1 MTTLKKSLSLPA
13 LCWDARYR
21 DTLAIALLWTLAV
34 IGALSRPLMPIDET
48 RYVSVAWEMWHA
60 HSWVLPLMNAEPY
73 SDKPPLLFWLIQAG
87 WGVFGVNAWWPKLI
101 APLAALVAMQH
112 LYRIAR
118 RLGYAGSRARVAPLV
133 LMAMLMWNLYSGA
146 LMFDILLT
154 ACLLGAISP
163 LVSGALTPRRALRCG
178 VWLGLALLAK
188 GPAVFVT
195 FGPILLGLRWWR
207 AEPLGPG
214 GRRRLLLALALGIAM
229 LAAWALSAAVIGGH
243 AYARELLWGQSVD
256 RLHDSMAHARPL
268 WWYLPWLPVLLFP
281 WSLWPAAWPRR
292 PRQRHQ
298 RLMWIWALVPFV
310 LFSLISGKQI
320 HYLMPLLP
328 ALALMVMDR
337 LAQSEDE
344 RPRRVR
350 AVAAAIIAL
359 GALGLGLTLFG
370 HGVLDATTLSL
381 FGSLALIAWG
391 AIVWRWRPAKRSI
404 AARGLALGSGIA
416 LLILAQL
423 MLAPLWQRYDVT
435 RPGELIAQLQLE
447 GRPVAFDGNYQA
459 TFQFAGRL
467 AQPLA
472 TLGSP
477 QDACALHQAHP
488 DAWIVGRERDWQR
501 YIADVSAVHT
511 FDYRGGKLD
520 ILPTRALFH
529 AGQSALCGNTTPAP

>member
-21 DTLAIALLWTLAV
+21 DTLAIALLWALAV

-60 HSWVLPLMNAEPY
+60 HSWVLPLMNGEPY

-101 APLAALVAMQH
+101 APLATLVAMQH

-118 RLGYAGSRARVAPLV
+118 RLGYAGSRARVAPMV

-163 LVSGALTPRRALRCG
+163 LVSGAMTRRRALQCG

-195 FGPILLGLRWWR
+195 FAPILLSLRWWR
-207 AEPLGPG
+207 AEPLGAG

-229 LAAWALSAAVIGGH
+229 LAAWALSAAVLGGH

-281 WSLWPAAWPRR
+281 WSLWPTAWPRR

-337 LAQSEDE
+337 LAQPEEE

-359 GALGLGLTLFG
+359 GTLGLGLSLFG

-404 AARGLALGSGIA
+404 AARGLALGSGVA

-435 RPGELIAQLQLE
+435 RPGELIAQLQLDAK
-447 GRPVAFDGNYQA
+447 PVAFDGNYQA

-467 AQPLA
+467 EHPLA

-477 QDACALHQAHP
+477 EDACALHQAHP
-488 DAWIVGRERDWQR
+488 DAWIVGRDRDWRR
-501 YIADVSAVHT
+501 YIADASAVHS
-511 FDYRGGKLD
+511 FDYRGGTLD
-520 ILPTRALFH
+520 ILPTRALFP
-529 AGQSALCGNTTPAP
+529 AGQSTLCGATTPAP